1 MPLRANAPTFVSKT
15 RRRSRNRSRSRSLK
29 ASAPAFVPSWLKKTA
44 RSSQKVASNT
54 YNALWKE
61 IKNLTVGK

>member
-15 RRRSRNRSRSRSLK
+15 RRRSRSRNRSLK